1 MLTNIATTSADAY
14 HGLRRDGSLTRE
26 QAQIMAVIEHGR
38 DYSGREIAR
47 LAGLDTSTV
56 AGRLFDLCAA
66 GALDVAPQRAC
77 SISGRTVNPVRRP
90 AGPAQRGLFA

>member
-1 MLTNIATTSADAY
+1 MLTNVSTTSADTY
-14 HGLRRDGSLTRE
+14 HSLRRDGSLTRQ
-26 QAQIMAVIEHGR
+26 QAQIMAVIVHGR

-56 AGRLFDLCAA
+56 AGRLFDLVEA
-66 GALDVAPQRAC
+66 GVLEVAPVRPCAH
-77 SISGRTVNPVRRP
+77 SGRNVAPVRRP